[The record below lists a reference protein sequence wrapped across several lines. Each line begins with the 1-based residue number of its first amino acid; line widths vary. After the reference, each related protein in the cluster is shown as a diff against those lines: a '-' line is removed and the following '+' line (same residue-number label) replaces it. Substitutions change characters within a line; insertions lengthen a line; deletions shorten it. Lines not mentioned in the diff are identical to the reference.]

1 MTALFL
7 LGVLLAAVLATALVA
22 APLRKRSPRTWLAL
36 MATLPVMSLAL
47 YQVLGTPAALDPD
60 ARRPAAAMAGTDAAG
75 QVDPAAF
82 AQAIAE
88 LRAELERNPEQPEG
102 WVLLARSMAVQ
113 GDHAAARDAYRK
125 ALELVP
131 DEPALM
137 VEVAQS
143 SAQAHPQNRFEDESI
158 ALLERALSL
167 QPGNQRARWFLGVAQ
182 RQRGQ
187 NAEAAATWETL
198 LPQVDA
204 ATASSLRPQIAQARE
219 AAGLPPLEDGAGA
232 GSSATTGA
240 PTGVPSR
247 AAAGAPAAGLRV
259 RVSLAPDLSS
269 TVDPDAVVFIMA
281 RAPDGPP
288 MPVAAERHPVSALPL
303 DIVLDDSDSPMP
315 TQTLSQLDAVVVS
328 ARISASGTVDRS
340 ADDLESAP
348 VRVALPATDAIELV
362 IGAD

>member
-1 MTALFL
+1 MKALFL
-7 LGVLLAAVLATALVA
+7 LGVLVAAILATALVA
-22 APLRKRSPRTWLAL
+22 APLRARSRRTWLAL
-36 MATLPVMSLAL
+36 MATVPVMSLAL

-60 ARRPAAAMAGTDAAG
+60 ARRPAAAGIDPAT
-75 QVDPAAF
+75 QVDPAEF
-82 AQAIAE
+82 ARAIAE
-88 LRAELERNPEQPEG
+88 LRAELERNPGQPEG

-113 GDHAAARDAYRK
+113 GDHAAAHAAYRR

-143 SAQAHPQNRFEDESI
+143 SAQAHPQNRFGDDAL

-187 NAEAAATWETL
+187 DAEAAATWETL

-204 ATASSLRPQIAQARE
+204 ATASSLRPQITQARE
-219 AAGLPPLEDGAGA
+219 AAGLPPLQEAAAAG
-232 GSSATTGA
+232 
-240 PTGVPSR
+240 PTGVAGTSR
-247 AAAGAPAAGLRV
+247 GATADLATDATAAGGLRV
-259 RVSLAPDLSS
+259 RVSLAPQAAAA
-269 TVDPDAVVFIMA
+269 VDANAVVFIMA

-315 TQTLSQLDAVVVS
+315 TQKLSQLQAAIVS
-328 ARISASGTVDRS
+328 ARVSASGTVDRS
-340 ADDLESAP
+340 ADDLESTP
-348 VRVALPATDAIELV
+348 VRVALPAPDVVELV